1 MRKNTN
7 HGSAQFY
14 LLIAIVLGV
23 ITFFEF
29 AFVEWQ
35 GMLFNNDGLIL
46 WSLYILSIIKFFLV
60 VMFFMHLYG
69 DHKLLTQLFTAGMV
83 VGSITVAI
91 MLMLFTADNMN
102 RYRVE
107 QPVSAS
113 SVGHGG
119 DHGGDHGDGH
129 AAIEI
134 PERSLAETLS
144 RPAPKSQQYALA
156 PRESLDAGSLNL
168 PSISLPAI
176 DQGVLPAGNSSMEP
190 EVMETVVTT
199 VTTQPATTVITQPV
213 VQEVQVVETVTTEV
227 APVTPTEATMTTE
240 TMTTTTEVVT
250 TESTGDADLAALRA
264 QVEALRLELE
274 AMENELPSEVAT
286 TTVQAVQA
294 TPAQTTTVTTPVVT
308 ETVTTTVTQTAPTS
322 AETAAIA
329 TTAAATVGA
338 AATAAVSASTTP
350 AAVSETVTESVTET
364 VTETASVET
373 ISVSFDSELGN
384 SAYMGNCLACHQM
397 NGEGIPGAFP
407 PLKGHITELY
417 NAEGGRDYLVQVVL
431 YGLQGEITAGGM
443 TYNGMMTALGNLDDD
458 TIAAILNHELTSWG
472 NDALVNDFSPI
483 TAEEV
488 AAQRA
493 TPLTAQEVLA
503 NRVIQ

>member
-1 MRKNTN
+1 MRKNAN
-7 HGSAQFY
+7 QGSAQFY
-14 LLIAIVLGV
+14 LLIAIVLGI

-35 GMLFNNDGLIL
+35 GLLFNNDGLIL

-60 VMFFMHLYG
+60 VMFFMHLWG

-102 RYRVE
+102 RYKVE
-107 QPVSAS
+107 QPVSAH
-113 SVGHGG
+113 GGAHGG
-119 DHGGDHGDGH
+119 DHGGGHGDAHGP
-129 AAIEI
+129 IEI

-156 PRESLDAGSLNL
+156 PRENLDAGSLNL

-190 EVMETVVTT
+190 VIMETTVAAVTSE
-199 VTTQPATTVITQPV
+199 PL

-227 APVTPTEATMTTE
+227 APATVTATAPAIETEAVTT
-240 TMTTTTEVVT
+240 TTTSTTTTEVVT
-250 TESTGDADLAALRA
+250 TDSAASDDLMALRA

-274 AMENELPSEVAT
+274 AMENALPAEA
-286 TTVQAVQA
+286 A
-294 TPAQTTTVTTPVVT
+294 TTVTTPVVT
-308 ETVTTTVTQTAPTS
+308 ETVTTTVTQDADTHSS
-322 AETAAIA
+322 AQTAAIA
-329 TTAAATVGA
+329 TTAAVTVGA
-338 AATAAVSASTTP
+338 AATAAVENISASTTP
-350 AAVSETVTESVTET
+350 AVVTEV
-364 VTETASVET
+364 VTETATVET
-373 ISVSFDSELGN
+373 ATVETASVSFDTELGN
-384 SAYMGNCLACHQM
+384 STYMNCLACHQM
-397 NGEGIPGAFP
+397 TGEGIPGAFP
-407 PLKGHITELY
+407 PLKGHMPKLY
-417 NAEGGRDYLVQVVL
+417 NAEGGRDYLIQVVL
-431 YGLQGEITAGGM
+431 YGLQGEIVVDGM
-443 TYNGMMTALGNLDDD
+443 TYNGLMTPWGSLDDD
-458 TIAAILNHELTSWG
+458 SVAAVLNHELTSWG
-472 NDALVNDFSPI
+472 NDALLNDFSPI

-488 AAQRA
+488 AVQRA